1 MQRNV
6 KHQQQKFPIMR
17 LFRRQYLWMP
27 TTLGWGVIIAVFA
40 VMTSLTV
47 MHIHPFLA
55 INSPL
60 QQADVLVVEGWIPDY
75 ALKQAATEY
84 QKKSYSQIITTGVPL
99 EKGSYLLEYKNYA
112 EIAALTLKNIG
123 LESEKIVAVSS
134 PEVKKDRTYASAIA
148 LHQWLEKSNSQ
159 ITAINLFT
167 HDTHARRSWLI
178 FQKALAPKIQV
189 GIISSTPQNY
199 EPNKWWIY
207 SAGVRSIINEIV
219 AYVYAVVVSWKG

>member
-1 MQRNV
+1 MHRNV
-6 KHQQQKFPIMR
+6 KHRQQKFPIMR
-17 LFRRQYLWMP
+17 LFRRKSLWMP
-27 TTLGWGVIIAVFA
+27 TSLGWGIIIAVLA
-40 VMTSLTV
+40 VMTSLIF

-55 INSPL
+55 ITSPL
-60 QQADVLVVEGWIPDY
+60 KQADFLVVEGWIPDY
-75 ALKQAATEY
+75 AIKQAATEY
-84 QKKSYSQIITTGVPL
+84 QEKSYRQIITTGVPL

-123 LESEKIVAVSS
+123 LESEKIVAVAS

-148 LHQWLEKSNSQ
+148 LRQWLEKSNSPMA
-159 ITAINLFT
+159 AINLFT

-178 FQKALAPKIQV
+178 FQKALSPKIKV
-189 GIISSTPQNY
+189 GIISSAPQNY
-199 EPNKWWIY
+199 DPNKWWTY